1 MTSAPHADPGDSLAE
16 RNAADTVSPMT
27 EDTADAEDA
36 ATREVP
42 HDAVVD
48 LLGALSYAQ
57 LSGFEALAADAAMTP
72 HLRAKVA
79 FARMGVEMFHRCDQ
93 VGRHLIEVGASPE
106 AAMLP
111 FVAAVDAFHQR
122 TKPSDW
128 LEGVV
133 KAYVGDGIVRDF
145 YSEMA
150 THLDPANRAF
160 VADMLA
166 HAGGADAIVHEVR
179 AAIDGDARL
188 SGRLALWARRIMGEA
203 IHATQSVAVERESLT
218 ALLVGGEPGS
228 DLNEVGR
235 MFGRISQ
242 AHTVRMESLGLS
254 A

>member
-1 MTSAPHADPGDSLAE
+1 
-16 RNAADTVSPMT
+16 MT
-27 EDTADAEDA
+27 EDTGAAEEA
-36 ATREVP
+36 AVGEVP

-79 FARMGVEMFHRCDQ
+79 FARMGVEMFHRCER
-93 VGRHLIEVGASPE
+93 VGVRLRELGADHEV
-106 AAMLP
+106 AMTP
-111 FVAAVDAFHQR
+111 FVASVDAFHER

-133 KAYVGDGIVRDF
+133 KAYAGDGIVRDF

-150 THLDPANRAF
+150 IHLDSANEAF
-160 VADMLA
+160 VAEMLGN
-166 HAGGADAIVHEVR
+166 AGGADAIVQEVR

-203 IHATQSVAVERESLT
+203 IHSTQSVAVERDSLT

-235 MFGRISQ
+235 MFARISQ
-242 AHTVRMESLGLS
+242 AHTVRMEALGLS